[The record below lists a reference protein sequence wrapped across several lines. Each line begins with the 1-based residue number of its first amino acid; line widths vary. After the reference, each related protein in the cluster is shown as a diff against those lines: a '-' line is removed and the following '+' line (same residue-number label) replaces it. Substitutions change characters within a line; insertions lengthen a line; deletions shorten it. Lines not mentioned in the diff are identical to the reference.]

1 MSKKNPNPDDL
12 AYIARKPTLWA
23 VKNRDPK
30 TGGHHFC
37 HFNFVDYGGE
47 SQALFEAKA
56 WRDGII
62 QKHGILT
69 WRQRNGAAR
78 THSKSRSGV
87 VGVVLVINARTGE
100 PEFWRAHMG
109 AKNPQRAH
117 FSIKKLGYREAFH
130 GAVEARYRMMGLP
143 PPEPMPEPPSLALM
157 AEGLGKRSRTSK
169 AKTYNTRGKE

>member
-1 MSKKNPNPDDL
+1 MGGKDPRPENGRPPFLSL
-12 AYIARKPTLWA
+12 QFCRLW
-23 VKNRDPK
+23 
-30 TGGHHFC
+30 
-37 HFNFVDYGGE
+37 GE
-47 SQALFEAKA
+47 AQALVEAKD
-56 WRDGII
+56 WRDGVI

-87 VGVVLVINARTGE
+87 VGVVLVISNRTGE

-130 GAVEARYRMMGLP
+130 GAVKARYRMMGLP